1 MLGAGPDSMEPGY
14 LVNNRALHAK
24 GYMSGGP
31 RSGSLDAARPRCV
44 RGLGRFSRKSQ
55 FLGVESPAAAT
66 IHNEP
71 VDD

>member
-44 RGLGRFSRKSQ
+44 RGLGRFSR
-55 FLGVESPAAAT
+55 
-66 IHNEP
+66 
-71 VDD
+71 